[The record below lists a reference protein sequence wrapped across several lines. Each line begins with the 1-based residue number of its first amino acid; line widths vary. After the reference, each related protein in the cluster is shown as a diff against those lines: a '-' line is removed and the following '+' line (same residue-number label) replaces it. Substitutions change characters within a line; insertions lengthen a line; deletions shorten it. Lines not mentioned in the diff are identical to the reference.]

1 MSCPNNVTPN
11 SFLMDSLAGTCRGEN
26 YSSNQEMYMQSA
38 SDFSCGMMRNCGII
52 PALSKRD
59 EVNHAGGLSL
69 NTYPPYLSQLDAWC
83 DPKNAYRIE
92 QPVARQLPSCSFP
105 ASVKEENACCMYNA
119 EKRAKSASE
128 VTLYPG
134 QMPEACLADQEVPL
148 PSYYRASPGYS
159 SLEKAPSGGSPGAF
173 EAGFEPRAGLG
184 QPGERREQTPG
195 PPPPPPPSA
204 ASAAQQPQPPPER
217 PPPPPPPPPA
227 SLAQPGAT
235 GGFPESAKPE
245 PNLRNSPAGD
255 VKTEKGLAVAKL
267 SPSESEQSGQK
278 CAESSSDNSDHEA
291 KDNPVANWIHA
302 RSTRKKRCPYTKYQ
316 TLELEKEFLFNMY
329 LTRDRRYEV
338 ARVLNLT
345 ERQVKIW
352 FQNRRMKMKK
362 MNKEK
367 TDNKEQQ

>member
-26 YSSNQEMYMQSA
+26 YSSNQGMYMQSA

-159 SLEKAPSGGSPGAF
+159 SLEKAPSGGSPSAF

-195 PPPPPPPSA
+195 PPPPPPSA

-278 CAESSSDNSDHEA
+278 CAESSSDHSDHEA
-291 KDNPVANWIHA
+291 KGKVRGGWVVVGDPSAGF
-302 RSTRKKRCPYTKYQ
+302 PG
-316 TLELEKEFLFNMY
+316 EEP
-329 LTRDRRYEV
+329 
-338 ARVLNLT
+338 
-345 ERQVKIW
+345 
-352 FQNRRMKMKK
+352 
-362 MNKEK
+362 
-367 TDNKEQQ
+367 